1 VISFA
6 GTILRKQDDLPRYI
20 VVKPEHLAGRR
31 AAFPARVSLDGGP
44 DFARNIRPW
53 GGTSNAFFFNLTADQ
68 ARRSGLDT
76 GDTCA
81 VIILPET

>member
-1 VISFA
+1 MIAFA

-20 VVKPEHLAGRR
+20 VVKPEHVAGRR

-44 DFARNIRPW
+44 AFARNIRPW
-53 GGTSNAFFFNLTADQ
+53 GRGSDAFFFNLTAEQ

-81 VIILPET
+81 VIIIPGA